1 MAWYSHLFKNFPS
14 NTLGRI
20 FSCLESNPVSVGI
33 ALCFW
38 AQENKS
44 SLSDDN
50 GRAQG
55 KGSNS
60 VSLDFTVKGFN
71 TVLT

>member
-1 MAWYSHLFKNFPS
+1 MVWSDSHLFKNFPS
-14 NTLGRI
+14 NTLGRL
-20 FSCLESNPVSVGI
+20 FSCLESYPISVGV
-33 ALCFW
+33 ALYFW

-60 VSLDFTVKGFN
+60 ILRGLHSEGF
-71 TVLT
+71 

>member
-1 MAWYSHLFKNFPS
+1 MVWSDSHLFKNFPS
-14 NTLGRI
+14 NTLGRL
-20 FSCLESNPVSVGI
+20 FSCLESYPISVGV

-60 VSLDFTVKGFN
+60 ILRGLHSEGF
-71 TVLT
+71 